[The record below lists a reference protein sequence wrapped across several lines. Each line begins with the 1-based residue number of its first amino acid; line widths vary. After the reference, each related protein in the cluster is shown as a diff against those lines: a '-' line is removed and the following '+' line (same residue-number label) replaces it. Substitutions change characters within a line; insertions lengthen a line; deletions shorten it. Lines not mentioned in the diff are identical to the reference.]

1 MCGSNSKVQSS
12 AIALCT
18 EELKLKID
26 SRRAMFHMGANNYN
40 AKLVDLPCIIE
51 SQKTL
56 DNKQMFKVADI
67 CQVHQ
72 LILLRWWLSY

>member
-1 MCGSNSKVQSS
+1 MVQVQRYVTS
-12 AIALCT
+12 AV
-18 EELKLKID
+18 ELFKASYESWFVTD
-26 SRRAMFHMGANNYN
+26 SRRGLFHIGNSLYT

-67 CQVHQ
+67 CQVKRSRF
-72 LILLRWWLSY
+72 LFL